1 MTQQYNYKNAQLIE
15 MDAPAPDCTETP
27 IMIDDKT
34 MQLRREKVLQE
45 MQRND
50 LDALLIYADV
60 EHGGNF
66 EYLVGFIPRFEE
78 ALLVLHSNG
87 DAFLVLGN
95 ENYNKVQYSR
105 IPAQG
110 IHCPHFSLP
119 NQPMEPH
126 KTISSI
132 LQEAGMKKAMKIGM
146 AGWKHF
152 TSSVEDNRTLF
163 DVPSFIVEAV
173 REIIE
178 KEGSITNK
186 IDIFIAGERGVR
198 RVNSANEIAHYEFGA
213 SLASDC
219 VLRTMDKLELGI
231 SEMQLGNELHAYGQR
246 NNVVTIASTGK
257 RFENGNLYPTP
268 EKVKLGD
275 AISLTVG
282 YKGGLSSRSGYAVM
296 DSSELPDSK
305 KDYVEDL
312 AAPYYT
318 AITAWLENIQ
328 VGMPGRELYNLVNQV
343 LPQEEY
349 HWGLCPGHLTAD
361 EEWLSSP
368 IYKNSDELIKSGMI
382 FQTDI
387 IPRVAGYDGV
397 SVESTVALADE
408 SLKQEIRDEYPALW
422 ERIIKRQK
430 YIKEILG
437 INLSENV
444 LPLCSTVAYLR
455 PYLLNKR
462 LAFHYDHSR

>member
-1 MTQQYNYKNAQLIE
+1 MEKQYDSKNAQLIE
-15 MDAPAPDCTETP
+15 MDAPAPDCTGTP
-27 IMIDDKT
+27 ILLDDTT
-34 MQLRREKVLQE
+34 MQQRREKVLEE
-45 MQRND
+45 MRHD
-50 LDALLIYADV
+50 GLDALLVYADV

-78 ALLVLHSNG
+78 ALFVLHANG

-105 IPAQG
+105 IPAKG

-126 KTISSI
+126 RTILSV
-132 LQEAGMKKAMKIGM
+132 LQEAGIKDAMKIGM

-152 TSSVEDNRTLF
+152 TSRVEDNRTLF
-163 DVPSFIVEAV
+163 DVPSFIVDSI
-173 REIIE
+173 REMVG
-178 KEGSITNK
+178 KEGSITNHT
-186 IDIFIAGERGVR
+186 DIFIGGDRGVR
-198 RVNSANEIAHYEFGA
+198 RVNNANEMAHYEFGA
-213 SLASDC
+213 SLAADC
-219 VLRTMDKLELGI
+219 VLRTIDKLEVGI
-231 SEMQLGNELHAYGQR
+231 SEMELGNELHAYGQK

-257 RFENGNLYPTP
+257 RFEKGNLYPTSK
-268 EKVKLGD
+268 KVTLGD

-282 YKGGLSSRSGYAVM
+282 YKGGLSSRAGYAVKN
-296 DSSELPDSK
+296 SEDLPESK
-305 KDYVEDL
+305 KHYIEEL

-328 VGMPGRELYNLVNQV
+328 VGMPGGEMYKLMNQV

-361 EEWLSSP
+361 EEWLASP
-368 IYKNSDELIKSGMI
+368 IYEHSEEVIKSGMI

-397 SVESTVALADE
+397 SAESTVAIADDA
-408 SLKQEIRDEYPALW
+408 LKKEIRDHYPALW
-422 ERIIKRQK
+422 ERMMKRK
-430 YIKEILG
+430 AYIKETLG
-437 INLSENV
+437 IQLSKDV
-444 LPLCSTVAYLR
+444 LPLCSMVAYLR
-455 PYLLNKR
+455 PYLLDKK
-462 LAFHYDHSR
+462 LAFYYNHD